1 LLGFSLFSLSIS
13 VILTGVAAIMIYL
26 ISLNKQV
33 QASFSGELLEYRDE
47 RLDDY
52 QQIVMQAKS
61 EED

>member
-1 LLGFSLFSLSIS
+1 
-13 VILTGVAAIMIYL
+13 MIYL